1 MKRIILLLINCLI
14 LSNVNANSDSLN
26 CISDSNYCI
35 EIIDSNLIQEVTT
48 VRSLKP
54 SLGRGTTDFK

>member
-26 CISDSNYCI
+26 CISDSNYFN
-35 EIIDSNLIQEVTT
+35 EIIDSNSVLLSV
-48 VRSLKP
+48 V
-54 SLGRGTTDFK
+54 